1 MVRNCHFLD
10 FFRALLIFFF
20 FLRCAQTGKSE
31 IDILDVHHDMETIFV
46 INAKL

>member
-1 MVRNCHFLD
+1 MVRNCHFFGLFPSSAD
-10 FFRALLIFFF
+10 FF